1 MMFVHPEINY
11 LFDTEIQQVQTL
23 VIENQMFFFK
33 LLTQIAEQI
42 DGLDGKCVLSEN
54 DTPIPF
60 SKNAEILDRFVPFD
74 INRKPLL
81 TKITSVLEKTA
92 MIAEHYEKTMT
103 ILTELEKYL
112 DEIAF
117 SSDCSITFPKL
128 SVSGIIKSASPEL
141 PDDYENLGEK
151 ILDYME
157 LVREFDRRKLFFT
170 VNLRSYISDADAEL
184 FMKSVISHGFH
195 LIMLE
200 NKVYECSAYE
210 KRLIIDSDLCEII

>member
-1 MMFVHPEINY
+1 MFVHPEINY
-11 LFDTEIQQVQTL
+11 LFDTEIQQVQTII
-23 VIENQMFFFK
+23 IENQAFFLK
-33 LLTQIAEQI
+33 LLTQINEQI
-42 DGLDGKCVLSEN
+42 EDFDGKCVLSEN
-54 DTPIPF
+54 DSPIPF
-60 SKNAEILDRFVPFD
+60 AKNAEILDRFVPFD

-81 TKITSVLEKTA
+81 TKIATALEKVA
-92 MIAEHYEKTMT
+92 MVAEKNNKTMR
-103 ILTELEKYL
+103 ILAQLENYL

-117 SSDCSITFPKL
+117 LSDCSITFPKL

-141 PDDYENLGEK
+141 PDDYDSLGEK

-170 VNLRSYISDADAEL
+170 VNLRSYLSDNDAEL

-200 NKVYECSAYE
+200 NKEYGCSEYE
-210 KRLIIDSDLCEII
+210 KRLIIDSDLCEIV